1 MNYAL
6 EILRQ
11 TRQNYL
17 SILETLT
24 TEQLLTIPAG
34 FKNNILWNLGH
45 TIVVQNLLT
54 YGRADLAIPL
64 EVELIEKYRKGSH
77 PTKHAADSEVEAIKA
92 LLTSS
97 VNQLESDLAAGIF
110 KSFNTYPTSYGLTL
124 NSIEDA
130 INFNNAH
137 EALHL
142 GYVMAMRKLV

>member
-6 EILRQ
+6 QILRQ

-17 SILETLT
+17 SIMENLT
-24 TEQLLTIPAG
+24 TEQLLTIPTG
-34 FKNNILWNLGH
+34 FKNNILWNIGH

-54 YGRADLAIPL
+54 YGLSDLHNPI
-64 EVELIEKYRKGSH
+64 EVELIEKYRKGSQ
-77 PTKHAADSEVEAIKA
+77 PSSPVADSEIEAIKG

-97 VNQLESDLAAGIF
+97 VAQLEADLAVGIF
-110 KSFNTYPTSYGLTL
+110 KTFKSYPTSYGVTL
-124 NSIEDA
+124 NNIQDA
-130 INFNNAH
+130 VTFNNAH